1 MPEESQVQD
10 EQAPKPDTEPVV
22 ENENA
27 EQAPAAEEAPAAE
40 QGKLLSSLTCET
52 NFIFFIETT
61 QQSDQ
66 AEEEAAQI
74 ENEKPL
80 APKESQS
87 DADREKTIDIE

>member
-1 MPEESQVQD
+1 MNKLQNQTLNQSLKMKTPNRHQL
-10 EQAPKPDTEPVV
+10 PKKPQQSSKV
-22 ENENA
+22 N
-27 EQAPAAEEAPAAE
+27 
-40 QGKLLSSLTCET
+40 LLYFKYIET
-52 NFIFFIETT
+52 NFFFIETT
-61 QQSDQ
+61 PQPDQ